1 MSRVL
6 YQSLPIDV
14 SMYKGV
20 SQPCIDIA
28 QQMKYLPAV
37 CTKIVSFLSLTVL
50 CNRLSSILETIYCY
64 GQISCWIK
72 LLGQ

>member
-28 QQMKYLPAV
+28 QQMKSAGGTY
-37 CTKIVSFLSLTVL
+37 KNSFFSFFD
-50 CNRLSSILETIYCY
+50 CIM
-64 GQISCWIK
+64 
-72 LLGQ
+72 